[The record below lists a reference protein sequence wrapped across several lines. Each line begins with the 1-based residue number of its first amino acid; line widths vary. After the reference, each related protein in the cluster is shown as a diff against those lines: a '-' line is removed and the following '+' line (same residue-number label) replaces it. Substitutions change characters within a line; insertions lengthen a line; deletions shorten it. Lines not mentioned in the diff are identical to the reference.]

1 MSRPPLLVRSL
12 VTRRRYL
19 AAAVIFLIGLVPLV
33 LLATGMA
40 DPPGAVVVAGLGL
53 LAGGP
58 MMAANAFL
66 GYPRLLLSAQQLT
79 IWNNPFWPVRHELTG
94 YGPAYGVLHYVRG
107 MPQTV
112 LAFRAAEDE
121 ARHRAEE
128 KFAFAPDYGDA
139 ALTLPTAHF
148 VGADVEKTEALAAA
162 INRHRDM
169 PA

>member
-1 MSRPPLLVRSL
+1 M
-12 VTRRRYL
+12 
-19 AAAVIFLIGLVPLV
+19 
-33 LLATGMA
+33 
-40 DPPGAVVVAGLGL
+40 
-53 LAGGP
+53 
-58 MMAANAFL
+58 
-66 GYPRLLLSAQQLT
+66 
-79 IWNNPFWPVRHELTG
+79 WNTPFWAGRHELPG

-112 LAFRAAEDE
+112 LAFRTAEDE

-162 INRHRDM
+162 LNRHRDM